1 MTVKSKLL
9 YEGKG
14 LDTFCVAENK
24 EYSIGDIFLERE
36 ALPKTEKGF
45 GGITGAYSVG
55 GIKTY
60 KISSPRY
67 LPEEN
72 SLLKFDAYAE
82 TGATLLVTIDVAVGS
97 EFKKYRYVLPV
108 KKGGK
113 WKRTV
118 LKAEDF
124 KEETTGAPLSAFSLG
139 KALSFE
145 SEDETE
151 TFAVTNIIWL

>member
-1 MTVKSKLL
+1 M
-9 YEGKG
+9 
-14 LDTFCVAENK
+14 
-24 EYSIGDIFLERE
+24 
-36 ALPKTEKGF
+36 
-45 GGITGAYSVG
+45 
-55 GIKTY
+55 
-60 KISSPRY
+60 
-67 LPEEN
+67 PEEN